1 MQSADSSVMTT
12 ISSIERMML
21 LHSGIMQQRQM
32 FSTSALARIRE
43 SLSRRSQRVE
53 EAVQQRNEMLE
64 YIREIASLN
73 GTLILILKL
82 IIRL

>member
-1 MQSADSSVMTT
+1 
-12 ISSIERMML
+12 
-21 LHSGIMQQRQM
+21 MQQRQM